1 MVLPCAYAFGVWN
14 VFCRT
19 KIALAAAFAVG
30 LSGTAMAADL
40 SPTYNDPPAFQW
52 SGAYVGVHGGT
63 AFTKMPNPFAGRN
76 GWSGGLQAGY
86 NIQTGPAVF
95 GAELEGSYLGGAEH
109 NVEGGK
115 IKEKW
120 RAAAKAKAGLAF
132 DQTLVFGTAG
142 VAMTTFDKAGGV
154 RDTDSRKL
162 GYLVGA
168 GVEQAFAGGLSAK
181 IEYDYIR
188 TPNVETRSAFGTAK
202 TGIGS
207 QELKA
212 GINYRF

>member
-1 MVLPCAYAFGVWN
+1 MFY
-14 VFCRT
+14 RT
-19 KIALAAAFAVG
+19 KIALAAFAACLTG
-30 LSGTAMAADL
+30 SAMAADL
-40 SPTYNDPPAFQW
+40 SPAYNDPPAFQW

-63 AFTKMPNPFAGRN
+63 AFTRMPNPFAGRN
-76 GWSGGLQAGY
+76 GWSGGVQAGY

-120 RAAAKAKAGLAF
+120 RAAAKAKAGIAF

-142 VAMTTFDKAGGV
+142 LAMTTFDKAGGV

-188 TPNVETRSAFGTAK
+188 TPDVETRSAFGKAK
-202 TGIGS
+202 TDIGS

-212 GINYRF
+212 GLNYRF

>member
-1 MVLPCAYAFGVWN
+1 
-14 VFCRT
+14 VFYRT
-19 KIALAAAFAVG
+19 KIALAAFAACLTG
-30 LSGTAMAADL
+30 SAMAADL
-40 SPTYNDPPAFQW
+40 SPAYNDPPAFQW

-63 AFTKMPNPFAGRN
+63 AFTRMPNPFAGRN
-76 GWSGGLQAGY
+76 GWSGGVQAGY

-120 RAAAKAKAGLAF
+120 RAAAKAKAGIAF

-142 VAMTTFDKAGGV
+142 LAMTTFDKAGGV

-188 TPNVETRSAFGTAK
+188 TPDVETRSAFGKAK
-202 TGIGS
+202 TDIGS

-212 GINYRF
+212 GLNYRF

>member
-1 MVLPCAYAFGVWN
+1 MFY
-14 VFCRT
+14 RT
-19 KIALAAAFAVG
+19 KIALAAAFAAC
-30 LSGTAMAADL
+30 LSGAAMAADL
-40 SPTYNDPPAFQW
+40 SPAYNDPPAFQW

-76 GWSGGLQAGY
+76 GWSGGVQAGY

-142 VAMTTFDKAGGV
+142 LAMTTFDKAGGV

-188 TPNVETRSAFGTAK
+188 TPDVETRSAFGKAK
-202 TGIGS
+202 TDIGS

>member
-1 MVLPCAYAFGVWN
+1 M
-14 VFCRT
+14 
-19 KIALAAAFAVG
+19 AAASAAICVG
-30 LSGTAMAADL
+30 APAMAADL
-40 SPTYNDPPAFQW
+40 TPAYTDPPAFQW

-76 GWSGGLQAGY
+76 GWSGGVQAGY

-109 NVEGGK
+109 GVEGGK

-142 VAMTTFDKAGGV
+142 VAMTTFEKGGGV

-162 GYLVGA
+162 GYLVGG

-181 IEYDYIR
+181 IEYNYIR
-188 TPNVETRSAFGTAK
+188 TPNVETRSAFGTSK

-212 GINYRF
+212 GLNYRF

>member
-1 MVLPCAYAFGVWN
+1 LS
-14 VFCRT
+14 VFSGT
-19 KIALAAAFAVG
+19 KIALAMAFACLNGV
-30 LSGTAMAADL
+30 AMAADL
-40 SPTYNDPPAFQW
+40 APAYSDPPAFQW

-76 GWSGGLQAGY
+76 GWSGGVQAGY
-86 NIQTGPAVF
+86 NFQSGPAVF

-109 NVEGGK
+109 NVQGGK

-142 VAMTTFDKAGGV
+142 VAMTTFDKGSGV
-154 RDTDSRKL
+154 RDTDSRKI

-188 TPNVETRSAFGTAK
+188 TPNVETRSAFGKAK

>member
-1 MVLPCAYAFGVWN
+1 M
-14 VFCRT
+14 FCRT
-19 KIALAAAFAVG
+19 KIALAVAFAAC
-30 LSGTAMAADL
+30 LSGAATAADL

-76 GWSGGLQAGY
+76 GWSGGVQAGY

-109 NVEGGK
+109 NVQGGK

-142 VAMTTFDKAGGV
+142 IAMTTFDKAGGV
-154 RDTDSRKL
+154 RGADSRKL

-181 IEYDYIR
+181 VEYDYIR
-188 TPNVETRSAFGTAK
+188 TPDVETRSAFGKAK

>member
-1 MVLPCAYAFGVWN
+1 MFVGVWN

-19 KIALAAAFAVG
+19 KLTLAAAFAACLG
-30 LSGTAMAADL
+30 GPAMAADL
-40 SPTYNDPPAFQW
+40 SPAYNDPPAFQW

-63 AFTKMPNPFAGRN
+63 AFTRMPNPFAGRN
-76 GWSGGLQAGY
+76 GWSGGVQAGY

-142 VAMTTFDKAGGV
+142 IAMTTFDKAGGG

-188 TPNVETRSAFGTAK
+188 TPNVETRSAFGNAK
-202 TGIGS
+202 TDIGS

>member
-1 MVLPCAYAFGVWN
+1 M
-14 VFCRT
+14 FCRT
-19 KIALAAAFAVG
+19 KIVLAAAFAVC
-30 LSGTAMAADL
+30 LSGAATAADL
-40 SPTYNDPPAFQW
+40 SPAYSDPPAFQW

-63 AFTKMPNPFAGRN
+63 AFTKMPNPFARRN
-76 GWSGGLQAGY
+76 GWSGGAQAGY

-142 VAMTTFDKAGGV
+142 VAVTTFEKAGGV
-154 RDTDSRKL
+154 RDADSRKL

-168 GVEQAFAGGLSAK
+168 GVEQSFAGGLSAK

-188 TPNVETRSAFGTAK
+188 TPDVETRSAFGKAK
-202 TGIGS
+202 TDIAS

-212 GINYRF
+212 GINYLF

>member
-1 MVLPCAYAFGVWN
+1 LSRFY
-14 VFCRT
+14 RT
-19 KIALAAAFAVG
+19 KIALAAAFAACLG
-30 LSGTAMAADL
+30 GAAMAADL
-40 SPTYNDPPAFQW
+40 SPAYNDPPAFQW

-76 GWSGGLQAGY
+76 GWSGGVQAGY

-142 VAMTTFDKAGGV
+142 LAMTTFDKAGGV

-188 TPNVETRSAFGTAK
+188 TPDVETRSAFGKAK
-202 TGIGS
+202 TDIGS

>member
-1 MVLPCAYAFGVWN
+1 MFSQTRIFLS
-14 VFCRT
+14 
-19 KIALAAAFAVG
+19 AAAIAASLNG
-30 LSGTAMAADL
+30 AAAAADL
-40 SPTYNDPPAFQW
+40 TPAYNDPPAFQW

-63 AFTKMPNPFAGRN
+63 AFTKMPNPFADRN
-76 GWSGGLQAGY
+76 GFSGGVQGGY

-95 GAELEGSYLGGAEH
+95 GAELEGSYLGGARH
-109 NVEGGK
+109 DVEGGK

-120 RAAAKAKAGLAF
+120 RSAAKARAGLSF

-142 VAMTTFDKAGGV
+142 VAVTTYGKGDGV

-162 GYLVGA
+162 GYLVG
-168 GVEQAFAGGLSAK
+168 GGIEQAFAGGLSAK

-188 TPNVETRSAFGTAK
+188 TPNVETRSVLGTAK
-202 TGIGS
+202 TDIGS

-212 GINYRF
+212 GLNYRF

>member
-1 MVLPCAYAFGVWN
+1 MSY
-14 VFCRT
+14 RT
-19 KIALAAAFAVG
+19 KIALTAAFAAC
-30 LSGTAMAADL
+30 LSATAMAADL
-40 SPTYNDPPAFQW
+40 SPAYNDPPAFQW

-76 GWSGGLQAGY
+76 GWSGGVQAGY
-86 NIQTGPAVF
+86 NIQSGPAVF

-109 NVEGGK
+109 TVQGGK

-168 GVEQAFAGGLSAK
+168 GVEQAFVGGLSAK
-181 IEYDYIR
+181 VEYDYIR
-188 TPNVETRSAFGTAK
+188 TPDVETRSAIGKAK
-202 TGIGS
+202 TSIGS

>member
-1 MVLPCAYAFGVWN
+1 MFY
-14 VFCRT
+14 RT
-19 KIALAAAFAVG
+19 KIALAAVCTAC
-30 LSGTAMAADL
+30 LSGSAMAADL
-40 SPTYNDPPAFQW
+40 APAYNNPPAFQW

-76 GWSGGLQAGY
+76 GWSGGVQAGY

-109 NVEGGK
+109 NVRGGK

-120 RAAAKAKAGLAF
+120 RGAAKAKAGLAF

-142 VAMTTFDKAGGV
+142 LAMTSFDKGNGV

-188 TPNVETRSAFGTAK
+188 TPDVETRSAFGKTK

>member
-1 MVLPCAYAFGVWN
+1 MLVSSQAKIVLTAGVLGI
-14 VFCRT
+14 C
-19 KIALAAAFAVG
+19 LLG
-30 LSGTAMAADL
+30 PAMAADL

-63 AFTKMPNPFAGRN
+63 AFTKMPNPFADRN
-76 GWSGGLQAGY
+76 GFAGGVQAGY
-86 NIQTGPAVF
+86 NQQMGPAVL
-95 GAELEGSYLGGAEH
+95 GAEIEGSYLGGAEH
-109 NVEGGK
+109 DVRGGK

-132 DQTLVFGTAG
+132 DQTLVFATAG
-142 VAMTTFDKAGGV
+142 VAMTTFEKGGGV

-162 GYLVGA
+162 GYLVGG

-181 IEYDYIR
+181 IEYNYIR

-212 GINYRF
+212 GLNYRF

>member
-1 MVLPCAYAFGVWN
+1 MFVGVWN

-19 KIALAAAFAVG
+19 KLTLAAAFAACLG
-30 LSGTAMAADL
+30 GPAMAADL
-40 SPTYNDPPAFQW
+40 SPAYNDPPAFQW

-63 AFTKMPNPFAGRN
+63 AFTRMPNPFAGRN
-76 GWSGGLQAGY
+76 GWSGGVQAGY

-142 VAMTTFDKAGGV
+142 IAMTTFDKAGDV

-188 TPNVETRSAFGTAK
+188 TPNVETRSAFGNAK
-202 TGIGS
+202 TDIGS

>member
-1 MVLPCAYAFGVWN
+1 M
-14 VFCRT
+14 FCRT
-19 KIALAAAFAVG
+19 KIALAAFAAC
-30 LSGTAMAADL
+30 LSGAAMAADL
-40 SPTYNDPPAFQW
+40 SPAYNDPPAFQW

-63 AFTKMPNPFAGRN
+63 AFTRMPNPFAGRN
-76 GWSGGLQAGY
+76 GWSGGVQAGY

-109 NVEGGK
+109 NVESGK

-120 RAAAKAKAGLAF
+120 RAAAKAKAGVAF

-142 VAMTTFDKAGGV
+142 IAMTTFDKAGGV

-188 TPNVETRSAFGTAK
+188 TPDVETRSALGKAK
-202 TGIGS
+202 TDIGS

>member
-1 MVLPCAYAFGVWN
+1 MFTRSRILVTATCVAACLGGACLGGP
-14 VFCRT
+14 
-19 KIALAAAFAVG
+19 ALAA
-30 LSGTAMAADL
+30 DL
-40 SPTYNDPPAFQW
+40 TPAYTDPPAFQW

-76 GWSGGLQAGY
+76 GWSGGVQAGY

-95 GAELEGSYLGGAEH
+95 GAEVEGSYLGGAEH
-109 NVEGGK
+109 RVEGGK

-142 VAMTTFDKAGGV
+142 VAMTTFDKGGGV
-154 RDTDSRKL
+154 RDTGGRKL
-162 GYLVGA
+162 GYLVGG

-181 IEYDYIR
+181 LEYNYIR
-188 TPNVETRSAFGTAK
+188 TPDVETRSAFGTAK

>member
-1 MVLPCAYAFGVWN
+1 MHVSF
-14 VFCRT
+14 RT
-19 KIALAAAFAVG
+19 GILVAVASVATCG
-30 LSGTAMAADL
+30 PAMAADL
-40 SPTYNDPPAFQW
+40 APAYNDPPAFQW

-63 AFTKMPNPFAGRN
+63 AFTKMPNPFASRN
-76 GWSGGLQAGY
+76 GWSGGVQAGY

-95 GAELEGSYLGGAEH
+95 GAEVEGSYLGGAEH
-109 NVEGGK
+109 GVEGGK

-120 RAAAKAKAGLAF
+120 RAAAKAKAGLSF
-132 DQTLVFGTAG
+132 GQTLVFGTAG
-142 VAMTTFDKAGGV
+142 VAMTTFDKSGGV

-162 GYLVGA
+162 GYVVGG

-181 IEYDYIR
+181 IEYNYIR

-202 TGIGS
+202 TDIGS

-212 GINYRF
+212 GLNYRF

>member
-1 MVLPCAYAFGVWN
+1 MFS
-14 VFCRT
+14 RT
-19 KIALAAAFAVG
+19 GILMAAAG
-30 LSGTAMAADL
+30 LVVSLNGAATAADL

-63 AFTKMPNPFAGRN
+63 AFTKMPNPFADRN
-76 GWSGGLQAGY
+76 GWSGGVQAGY

-95 GAELEGSYLGGAEH
+95 GAELEGSYLGSARH
-109 NVEGGK
+109 DVQGGN

-120 RAAAKAKAGLAF
+120 RAAAKAKAGLSF

-142 VAMTTFDKAGGV
+142 VAVTTFKKGDGV
-154 RDTDSRKL
+154 TDTDSRKV

-181 IEYDYIR
+181 LEYDYIR
-188 TPNVETRSAFGTAK
+188 TPNVETRSAFGTTK
-202 TGIGS
+202 TDIGS
-207 QELKA
+207 HELKA